1 MRKLTIKE
9 FASATGQKDA
19 TVRQHINRKK
29 ILKTKDGFIDVDTV
43 LSKTYITEVTNGAGL
58 YGAVVKT
65 VIVKEDKEKPVKP
78 VKSDEEQH
86 IDNLNLRK
94 RVSETELKERESEL
108 KGILLEKQAGN
119 LLPVDVVERIFV
131 INVQAIFKNV
141 ESSLENM
148 ARITTDM
155 LGGSRSDAADIVK
168 RLREE
173 LSVIIEKAKKDADHE
188 IKAEI
193 YEMMDKKK

>member
-43 LSKTYITEVTNGAGL
+43 LSKTYITEITNGAGL

-65 VIVKEDKEKPVKP
+65 VTVKEAKEKPVKP
-78 VKSDEEQH
+78 VKTDEEDH
-86 IDNLNLRK
+86 IDRLAMR
-94 RVSETELKERESEL
+94 RRISETEIKERESEL
-108 KGILLEKQAGN
+108 KGIILEKQAGN

-188 IKAEI
+188 IKAEVF
-193 YEMMDKKK
+193 EMMDKKK

>member
-1 MRKLTIKE
+1 M
-9 FASATGQKDA
+9 
-19 TVRQHINRKK
+19 
-29 ILKTKDGFIDVDTV
+29 
-43 LSKTYITEVTNGAGL
+43 
-58 YGAVVKT
+58 KT
-65 VIVKEDKEKPVKP
+65 VTVKESKETPVKP
-78 VKSDEEQH
+78 VKSDEELH

-108 KGILLEKQAGN
+108 KGIILEKQAGN

-155 LGGSRSDAADIVK
+155 LGGSRSDSADIVK

>member
-1 MRKLTIKE
+1 M
-9 FASATGQKDA
+9 
-19 TVRQHINRKK
+19 
-29 ILKTKDGFIDVDTV
+29 
-43 LSKTYITEVTNGAGL
+43 
-58 YGAVVKT
+58 KT
-65 VIVKEDKEKPVKP
+65 VTVKESKETPVKP
-78 VKSDEEQH
+78 VKSDEELH

-94 RVSETELKERESEL
+94 RVSELKERESEL
-108 KGILLEKQAGN
+108 KGIILEKQAGN

-155 LGGSRSDAADIVK
+155 LGGSRSDSADIVK

>member
-19 TVRQHINRKK
+19 TVRQHITRKK
-29 ILKTKDGFIDVDTV
+29 LIKTKDGFIDVDTV
-43 LSKTYITEVTNGAGL
+43 LSKSYITEVTNGAGL

-65 VIVKEDKEKPVKP
+65 VTVKEEKEKPLKP
-78 VKSDEEQH
+78 VKTEEEAH
-86 IDNLNLRK
+86 IDRLAMRK
-94 RVSETELKERESEL
+94 RISETELKERESEL
-108 KGILLEKQAGN
+108 KGIILEKQAGN

-173 LSVIIEKAKKDADHE
+173 LSIIIEKAKKDANHE

-193 YEMMDKKK
+193 YEMMYNKK

>member
-1 MRKLTIKE
+1 MRKLSIKE

-29 ILKTKDGFIDVDTV
+29 IIKTKDGFIDVDTV
-43 LSKTYITEVTNGAGL
+43 LSKNYIAEVTNGAGL

-65 VIVKEDKEKPVKP
+65 VTVKEAKEKPVRP
-78 VKSDEEQH
+78 VKTDEEDH
-86 IDNLNLRK
+86 IDRLAMR
-94 RVSETELKERESEL
+94 RRISETEIKERESEL
-108 KGILLEKQAGN
+108 KGIILEKQAGN

-188 IKAEI
+188 IKSEI